1 MEIGRNYRDSDHSKK
16 GEAQVFQLQQQVD
29 ELRRLLREQVARQH
43 SLEDNW
49 KQSEARIIQVREQ
62 ADKQSAELTQAV
74 QVRLLEEHRMK
85 QEISELQVRIN
96 EPAKPIREMRSQ
108 IAEILETR
116 RREGEQVGLDKT
128 ALDKIHVAIR
138 DTQAQIGRLD
148 GYIKDLREA
157 VKITA
162 NAQEFY
168 QRELERMMDIIHSSE
183 QVVRR
188 QGDEFREEVK
198 SLREEVALFSNRIT
212 RVEDLQRL
220 DAARLE
226 EFPPVFEVLHQDDE
240 RIQTN
245 ISRVEKI
252 SNDRY
257 LVYQDRLEEIRQQT
271 ETQFFNVNQLLNG
284 QAESDNVRFVQLDD
298 HIRTVDAAVLETQMH
313 IEQVKQVEDSEIYD
327 IYQLVLGLMSRQAES
342 AQSLNDMARQH
353 RAKSK
358 AANAPQRKGRVRNQ
372 DNAASVTPAPASF
385 SSEEREADYE
395 ADPKDSSI

>member
-395 ADPKDSSI
+395 ADPNDSSI